1 MLLRMLLPMPDLY
14 MESHQE
20 LHIESPQQIYSRALE
35 LNRAKLYVQKRW
47 DRSLGIAKLILG
59 FIAVVLL
66 VRFVHELHGAGLVLI
81 PIALIVVLAVVHERV
96 LTRIRVIKA
105 HMAFYE
111 RGLARLEDRWA
122 GTGETGERF
131 IHDAHPYA
139 RDLDLFGKG
148 SLFELLSIFR
158 TRAGEEM
165 LARWLLEP
173 ASPAEVLIRQ
183 EAVRELKDRNRFR
196 ETLFTAGED
205 IRVGVHPETLI
216 AWGER
221 EPAPVPP
228 VTVLLM
234 RTLLVLW

>member
-1 MLLRMLLPMPDLY
+1 MPDLHV
-14 MESHQE
+14 ESRQE
-20 LHIESPQQIYSRALE
+20 SGFEAPYTIYGRALE
-35 LNRAKLYVQKRW
+35 LNRAKLSVQKRW

-59 FIAVVLL
+59 LIAVLLL

-111 RGLARLEDRWA
+111 CGLARLEDRWQ
-122 GTGETGERF
+122 GTGETGKRF

-158 TRAGEEM
+158 TRAGEET
-165 LARWLLEP
+165 LAGWLLEP

-183 EAVRELKDRNRFR
+183 EAVQELKDRNRFR

-221 EPAPVPP
+221 EPAPVPSAAA
-228 VTVLLM
+228 LLM
-234 RTLLVLW
+234 WALLVLWVASIA